1 MKDNPKAPYRHLIV
15 NSQYLKIYF
24 CIFLTSILICLSFTL
39 NAQTEPIIPDTSNTD
54 RKGKIFPSPVVGYTP
69 ETRLYFGAGCVY
81 YLPPSKKYPE
91 TNPAVLK
98 LVAVYTLNKQIES
111 NFSGDSYYK
120 NNLYKFNYSISYFEY
135 PDHFFGIGNYTLEE
149 DREKYDFDFF
159 NFYFNAQR
167 LVHPNFYAGIKTFF
181 ENTKVYNKDST
192 GFFSTQEIIGE
203 DGGRNTG
210 LGLWLTYDTRDN
222 IYFPLEGMNI
232 DVSGV
237 VHNRVLGS
245 DFNYVD
251 YLLEISQFNKMG
263 KDDVLGFNF
272 YGIFV
277 PGSPPFNRL
286 AELGGDKHMRGNFE
300 GRFRDQNYLSLQSE
314 YRITFWKY
322 FAVNI
327 FAGIGEVADEFSN
340 FSASGLK
347 YSFGAG
353 GRLFIVP
360 EDKLSL
366 RVDYAFGSEGQSG
379 LYVTFREAF

>member
-1 MKDNPKAPYRHLIV
+1 MKVNILFIV
-15 NSQYLKIYF
+15 AIVIT
-24 CIFLTSILICLSFTL
+24 CSILPL
-39 NAQTEPIIPDTSNTD
+39 NAQTEPIIPDTTNTE

-149 DREKYDFDFF
+149 DREKYDFDYF

-167 LVHPNFYAGIKTFF
+167 LIHPNFYAGVKTFF

-347 YSFGAG
+347 YSIGAG

>member
-1 MKDNPKAPYRHLIV
+1 MKSNPRETFQHLILKLR
-15 NSQYLKIYF
+15 YLKFTIGF
-24 CIFLTSILICLSFTL
+24 LLTIIFFITTIPLF
-39 NAQTEPIIPDTSNTD
+39 AQADSVKTDTI
-54 RKGKIFPSPVVGYTP
+54 RKGKIFPSPVLGYTP

-120 NNLYKFNYSISYFEY
+120 NNLYKFIYSISYFEY

-149 DREKYDFDFF
+149 NREQYDFDFF
-159 NFYFNAQR
+159 NFYINAQR
-167 LVHPNFYAGIKTFF
+167 LVRPNIYAGVKTFF
-181 ENTKVYNKDST
+181 ENTKVYNVKPG
-192 GFFSTQEIIGE
+192 GFFDSLDIIGE
-203 DGGRNTG
+203 NGGLNTG
-210 LGLWLTYDTRDN
+210 LGIWLTYDTRDN
-222 IYFPLEGMNI
+222 IYFPLKGINI
-232 DVSGV
+232 DASAV
-237 VHNRVLGS
+237 VHNNVLGS

-251 YLLEISQFNKMG
+251 YLLEISQFNTIG

-272 YGIFV
+272 YSQFV
-277 PGSPPFNRL
+277 PGNPPFNRL

-300 GRFRDQNYLSLQSE
+300 GRFRDQNYLSLQTE

-322 FAVNI
+322 FAINI
-327 FAGIGEVADEFSN
+327 FGGVGEVADQFSN
-340 FSASGLK
+340 FSAAGLK

>member
-1 MKDNPKAPYRHLIV
+1 MKRNPGDIFRHLISKLRKLKV
-15 NSQYLKIYF
+15 NL
-24 CIFLTSILICLSFTL
+24 IFILTLVLFWATIPL
-39 NAQTEPIIPDTSNTD
+39 NAQTEPIIPDTTNTD

-120 NNLYKFNYSISYFEY
+120 NNLYKFNYSVSYFEY

-149 DREKYDFDFF
+149 NREQYDFDYF

-167 LVHPNFYAGIKTFF
+167 LVKPNIYAGIKSFF
-181 ENTKVYNKDST
+181 EHTKVYNVKPG
-192 GFFSTQEIIGE
+192 GFFDSLDIIGE
-203 DGGRNTG
+203 NGGLNTG
-210 LGLWLTYDTRDN
+210 LGIWLTYDTRDN
-222 IYFPLEGMNI
+222 IYFPLEGINV

-237 VHNRVLGS
+237 VHNKVLGS

-251 YLLEISQFNKMG
+251 YLLEVSQFNTMG

-277 PGSPPFNRL
+277 PGTPPFNRL

-340 FSASGLK
+340 FTASGLK

-366 RVDYAFGSEGQSG
+366 RVDYAWGSEGQSG